1 MLETKR
7 TLSKLVELA
16 DEELRRKI
24 SQLSEEERRVLEY
37 FLQYVSVGSIIA
49 IRELRAFYKIS
60 DPKET
65 IRRLVE
71 LGLLEQGAGC
81 YNLAKPLRDLL
92 IKMLGI
98 SRR

>member
-7 TLSKLVELA
+7 SLSKLIELA
-16 DEELRRKI
+16 DDELRRKI
-24 SQLSEEERRVLEY
+24 SQLSEEERKVLEY

-49 IRELRAFYKIS
+49 VRELRAFYKIS

-65 IRRLVE
+65 IRRLIE
-71 LGLLEQGAGC
+71 LGLLEQGTGC

-98 SRR
+98 ARR